1 MFYNLKASFFLS
13 LSRILHWSI
22 LHLYHGM
29 LINIMPSIS
38 LHTCLKILSSFSS
51 VLYFFS
57 FRSLSFSLICFIS
70 FCPFSLF
77 FLFVA
82 LSFIYPS
89 FPFSS
94 FFSSSFFNSLVLVS
108 FNHIWFFLKFHYY
121 ANFQLHVHVP
131 VTCFLIV

>member
-13 LSRILHWSI
+13 LSIILHWSI

-38 LHTCLKILSSFSS
+38 LHTCLKISFYFLSSFSS

-108 FNHIWFFLKFHYY
+108 FYHICFFSFMCKLST
-121 ANFQLHVHVP
+121 
-131 VTCFLIV
+131 TCTCTSYMYFW